1 MKNSLPKIRL
11 TAVFL
16 GMLVLAGC
24 ATTKG
29 MTEKTPAANAEQ
41 TANDAKTTAD
51 QALSKADQAL
61 TTANQAKQESDQ
73 TRDEMNQMFKKYQRK

>member
-16 GMLVLAGC
+16 GTLVLAGC
-24 ATTKG
+24 ATTHG
-29 MTEKTPAANAEQ
+29 MTGKSDAANAEQ

-61 TTANQAKQESDQ
+61 TTANQAKQQSDQ
-73 TRDEMNQMFKKYQRK
+73 NRDEMNQMFKKYQRK

>member
-11 TAVFL
+11 AAVVL

-24 ATTKG
+24 ATTEG
-29 MTEKTPAANAEQ
+29 MAKKSDVASVAQ

-51 QALSKADQAL
+51 QAMSKADQAL
-61 TTANQAKQESDQ
+61 ATANQAKQEADQ
-73 TRDEMNQMFKKYQRK
+73 NRAEMNQMFKKYQRK